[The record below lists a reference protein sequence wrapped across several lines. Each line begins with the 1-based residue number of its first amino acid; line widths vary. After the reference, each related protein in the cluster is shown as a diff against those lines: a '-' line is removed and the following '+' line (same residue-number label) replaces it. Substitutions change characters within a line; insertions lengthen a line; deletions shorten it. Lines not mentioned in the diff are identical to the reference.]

1 MLENFGTL
9 GIFAAVAIAFPFL
22 LIGLP
27 LVLRYCGV
35 IPKNPSQAKQD
46 TYECGMKPFNEAW
59 TQFNFHYYTFAI
71 LFVVMDVMS
80 VFIFPWAARFTG
92 FNDDGTKV
100 WDDGDQIS
108 ALIAIV
114 VFVMILLVGLVY
126 AWKKK
131 ALEWK

>member
-9 GIFAAVAIAFPFL
+9 GIFVAVAIAFPL
-22 LIGLP
+22 LLLGLP
-27 LVLRYCGV
+27 LVLRYSGV

-46 TYECGMKPFNEAW
+46 TYECGMKPFKEAW

-80 VFIFPWAARFTG
+80 VFIFPWAARFAG
-92 FNDDGTKV
+92 NDENGVQV
-100 WDDGDQIS
+100 WDSGDQVS
-108 ALIAIV
+108 ALIAIG
-114 VFVMILLVGLVY
+114 VFVLILLVGLLY

>member
-1 MLENFGTL
+1 LLENFGTL
-9 GIFAAVAIAFPFL
+9 GIFVAVAIVFPLL

-27 LVLRYCGV
+27 LVLRYSGV

-46 TYECGMKPFNEAW
+46 TYECGMKPFKEAW

-80 VFIFPWAARFTG
+80 VFIFPWAAHFIG
-92 FNDDGTKV
+92 VEEQSDQV
-100 WDDGDQIS
+100 WS
-108 ALIAIV
+108 LLAIV
-114 VFVMILLVGLVY
+114 VFVLILLTGLVY

>member
-9 GIFAAVAIAFPFL
+9 GLFVAVAIIFPLL

-27 LVLRYCGV
+27 LVLRYSGV
-35 IPKNPSQAKQD
+35 IPKNPSRDKQD
-46 TYECGMKPFNEAW
+46 TYECGMKPFREAW

-80 VFIFPWAARFTG
+80 VIIFPWAANFASLHDKAGSARG
-92 FNDDGTKV
+92 DMV
-100 WDDGDQIS
+100 W
-108 ALIAIV
+108 ALV
-114 VFVMILLVGLVY
+114 SVGVFVLILLVGLVY